1 MNDEANWYRDAI
13 IYQVHVRAYRDSD
26 GDGIGDFAGLTEKL
40 DYLQDLGVTALW
52 LLPFYPSP
60 LRDDG
65 YDIADYDD
73 VNPSYGTLQDF
84 RVFLREAHRRGLRVI
99 TELVINHTSDQHP
112 WFQRA
117 RRARPDSRAR
127 NYYVWSDDPD
137 RYAEARIIFKDFERS
152 NWTWDAEA
160 GAYYWHRFYSHQ
172 PDLNFDNPNV
182 HKAVFAALDF
192 WLRMGVDGLRLDAVP
207 YLYEREGTNC
217 ENLPETHA
225 FLKELRRRLDEKF
238 DNRMLLAEA
247 NQWPEDAVAYFG
259 NSDECHMAFHFP
271 VMPRLFMALQMEDRF
286 PILDILQQTPPIPD
300 GCQWAIFLRNHDELT
315 LEMVTDEDRDYMYR
329 MYAADPQARI
339 NLGIRRRLAPLMGN
353 NRRRIELMNAL
364 LFSLPGTP
372 IVYYGD
378 EIGMGDNIY
387 LGDRNGVRTPM
398 QWSPDR
404 NAGFSVANPQRL
416 YSPVNIDPEYHYEAL
431 NVESQ
436 QNNPHSLL
444 WWMKHLIGLRKRHRA
459 FGRGTLRFLSPEN
472 PRVIAFVRQWEDER
486 ILVIANLS
494 RFAQAAQLDL
504 AEFQGT
510 APVEMFGRTPFPRI
524 GPSPYSITLGPH
536 AFYWFLLPAAE
547 PTPEMTQ
554 EWHAPT
560 VALRGGWQE
569 LVIGAEQER
578 LEAVL
583 PAYLRRS
590 RWFRSK
596 AREIAS
602 VSIGRAV
609 PVPVGTGEVLV
620 AIVDVSYLDGD
631 AEHYLLP
638 VAHAEGTRAADL
650 TREAPETVL
659 MYLPRGQVLYDATS
673 DEGFVNT
680 LVDGMARRRRWR
692 TGGAELVAS
701 RTQALAS
708 LQDGAG
714 TLRAAPLRAEQSNS
728 SVNLGDRFLL
738 KFLRKAEPG
747 VNPDLEIGRFLTEET
762 GFRRMPLLAGGL
774 ELRSRNREAIT
785 IGVLHQFVPGEGD
798 AWNLALNALGQYFER
813 ALVAASPPTEPELAP
828 VGLLDLAMQEPPARV
843 EEITGPFLA
852 QMRLLGQRTAEL
864 HVALA
869 SSSDNPA
876 FAPEPFTA
884 LYRRSLYQ
892 SARSAVRTTFDLLRR
907 RLPSLPEQL
916 QHETRA
922 LIGLEDPLLRR
933 IRAVTERKLVATRI
947 RIHGDYHLGQV
958 LYTGRD
964 FVILDFEGEPSRSIS
979 ERRFKRSPLRDVAGM
994 IRSFEYAAAFGLLH
1008 GPTRAEDAPA
1018 LAPWTRLWRRWASAS
1033 FLRGYLS
1040 VASEAGFL
1048 PPHPDD
1054 LRAML
1059 ELYLIDK
1066 TVYELRYELNNRP
1079 EWVGIP
1085 LQALLRRADP
1095 EGARLV
1101 GAAP

>member
-1 MNDEANWYRDAI
+1 MNDDAGWYRDAI

-84 RVFLREAHRRGLRVI
+84 KVFLREAHRRGLKVI

-127 NYYVWSDDPD
+127 NFYVWSDTPD

-192 WLRMGVDGLRLDAVP
+192 WLRLGVDGLRLDAVP

-225 FLKELRRRLDEKF
+225 FLKDLRRRLDEKF

-286 PILDILQQTPPIPD
+286 PILDILQQTPPIPE

-404 NAGFSVANPQRL
+404 NAGFSLANPQRL

-472 PRVIAFVRQWEDER
+472 PRVIAFVRQWEEER

-494 RFAQAAQLDL
+494 RFAQSAQLDL

-524 GPSPYSITLGPH
+524 GSSPYAITLGPH
-536 AFYWFLLPAAE
+536 SFYWFLLPAAE
-547 PTPEMTQ
+547 PAREVTQ

-569 LVIGAEQER
+569 LVLGAEQER
-578 LEAVL
+578 LEVVL

-609 PVPVGTGEVLV
+609 PVPVGAAEVLL

-638 VAHAEGTRAADL
+638 VGHAEGTRAADL
-650 TREAPETVL
+650 TRESPETIL
-659 MYLPRGQVLYDATS
+659 LYLPKGQVLYDATS
-673 DEGFVNT
+673 DEAFVNT

-692 TGGAELVAS
+692 AAGAELVAS
-701 RTQALAS
+701 RTQALAQ
-708 LQDGAG
+708 LQDGPGA
-714 TLRAAPLRAEQSNS
+714 LRATPLRAEQSNS

-774 ELRSRNREAIT
+774 ELRSRNREPIT

-813 ALVAASPPTEPELAP
+813 ALVSTSPPTEAELAP
-828 VGLLDLAMQEPPARV
+828 VGLLDLAFQEPPLRV

-852 QMRLLGQRTAEL
+852 QMRLLGERTAEL

-869 SSSDNPA
+869 SSTQNPA

-892 SARSAVRTTFDLLRR
+892 SARSAIRTTFDLLRR
-907 RLPSLPEQL
+907 RLP
-916 QHETRA
+916 
-922 LIGLEDPLLRR
+922 GLAEPLEHDARTLLGMEDPLLRR
-933 IRAVTERKLVATRI
+933 IRMVTDRKLVATRI

-964 FVILDFEGEPSRSIS
+964 FVLLDFEGEPSRSIS

-994 IRSFEYAAAFGLLH
+994 IRSFEYAAAYGLLH

-1018 LAPWTRLWRRWASAS
+1018 LAPWARLWRRWASAS
-1033 FLRGYLS
+1033 FLRGYLGI
-1040 VASEAGFL
+1040 AAGANVL
-1048 PPHPDD
+1048 PPNPDD

-1066 TVYELRYELNNRP
+1066 TVYELRYELNHRP

-1085 LQALLRRADP
+1085 LQALLRRSDP
-1095 EGARLV
+1095 EGARMV

>member
-1 MNDEANWYRDAI
+1 VNDDAGWYRDAI
-13 IYQVHVRAYRDSD
+13 IYQVHVRAFRDSD

-84 RVFLREAHRRGLRVI
+84 KVFLREAHRRGLKVI

-117 RRARPDSRAR
+117 RRARPGSRAR
-127 NYYVWSDDPD
+127 NYYVWSDTPD
-137 RYAEARIIFKDFERS
+137 RYPEARIIFKDFERS
-152 NWTWDAEA
+152 NWTWDSVA

-225 FLKELRRRLDEKF
+225 FLRELRRRLDEKF
-238 DNRMLLAEA
+238 ENRMLLAEA

-259 NSDECHMAFHFP
+259 NGDECHMAFHFP

-286 PILDILQQTPPIPD
+286 PVIDILQQTPPIPE

-416 YSPVNIDPEYHYEAL
+416 YSPVTIDPEYHYEAL

-444 WWMKHLIGLRKRHRA
+444 WWTKHLIGLRKRHRA
-459 FGRGTLRFLSPEN
+459 FGRGGLRFLSPEN

-486 ILVIANLS
+486 ILVVANLS
-494 RFAQAAQLDL
+494 RFAQPAQLDL

-524 GPSPYSITLGPH
+524 GASPYAITLGPH

-547 PTPEMTQ
+547 PARELTQ

-569 LVIGAEQER
+569 LVTGAEQAR

-596 AREIAS
+596 AREIAA
-602 VSIGRAV
+602 VAIGRAM
-609 PVPVGTGEVLV
+609 PVPVGSSEVLV
-620 AIVDVSYLDGD
+620 TIVDVSYLDGD

-638 VAHAEGTRAADL
+638 VGHAEGARAADL
-650 TREAPETVL
+650 TRESPDTVL
-659 MYLPRGQVLYDATS
+659 MFLPRGQVLYDATT

-701 RTQALAS
+701 RTQALAQ
-708 LQDGAG
+708 LHDGSG
-714 TLRAAPLRAEQSNS
+714 PLRATPLRAEQSNS
-728 SVNLGDRFLL
+728 SVNLGDRLLL

-747 VNPDLEIGRFLTEET
+747 VNPDLEVGRFLTEET
-762 GFRRMPLLAGGL
+762 DFRRMPLLAGGL
-774 ELRSRNREAIT
+774 ELRSRHREPIT
-785 IGVLHQFVPGEGD
+785 IAVLHQFVPGEGD
-798 AWNLALNALGQYFER
+798 AWSLALNALGQYFDR
-813 ALVAASPPTEPELAP
+813 ALVATAPPSEAELAP
-828 VGLLDLAMQEPPARV
+828 VGLLDLAGQELPLRV
-843 EEITGPFLA
+843 EELTGPFLA

-869 SSSDNPA
+869 SSSDHPA

-907 RLPSLPEQL
+907 RLPSLPDPL
-916 QHETRA
+916 QHEARS
-922 LIGLEDPLLRR
+922 LLGLEDPLLRR
-933 IRAVTERKLVATRI
+933 VRSVTERKLVATRI

-958 LYTGRD
+958 LYIGRD

-994 IRSFEYAAAFGLLH
+994 IRSFEYAAAYGLLH
-1008 GPTRAEDAPA
+1008 GPTRSEDAPA
-1018 LAPWTRLWRRWASAS
+1018 LAPWARLWRRWASAS
-1033 FLRGYLS
+1033 FLRGYLG
-1040 VASEAGFL
+1040 VAAGANFL
-1048 PPHPDD
+1048 PPSPDD

-1066 TVYELRYELNNRP
+1066 TVYELRYELNHRP
-1079 EWVGIP
+1079 EWVRIP